1 MISNHL
7 SLIEAHRPDAD
18 AIAARVSQFLAKGGE
33 IKKAKPFGYVPR
45 PITYSTKMPPAR
57 QQKESEPVPVNEKSA
72 LITKIREMAKT
83 MTQTEVTAETG
94 LTRKQLYTISAN
106 NGFEFKTALRMDEV
120 AEAALVLR
128 IRECMRKQM
137 TRNKARQHLDI
148 SFSLLTRLIKNYD
161 IPYPLAV
168 C

>member
-7 SLIEAHRPDAD
+7 SMINQLRPKSNEL
-18 AIAARVSQFLAKGGE
+18 AARVSQFLAMGGE
-33 IKKAKPFGYVPR
+33 IKEAKPFGYVPR

-57 QQKESEPVPVNEKSA
+57 QLKELAPPIDEKSA
-72 LITKIREMAKT
+72 LIAKIRAMAKT
-83 MTQTEVTAETG
+83 MTQAEVTVETG

-128 IRECMRKQM
+128 IRECMDKRM
-137 TRNKARQHLDI
+137 TRNKARLYLDI
-148 SFSLLTRLIKNYD
+148 SFSLLTRLIKNYE
-161 IPYPLAV
+161 IPYPLAI